1 MQYGAHDASA
11 IPAMSHIR
19 GVDGRRWIIAACENK
34 VTLHDLASS
43 ESLDLSRAGA
53 FESKSPTRLAF
64 LFLNS
69 ASLTGAMSSTS
80 STTAGSAGAA
90 APHLSPVLAVGV
102 SSGAIYLVSPTSM
115 TVFAKLSGAHRGAI
129 TALCPLGGETL
140 GAPDRLVSTSAD
152 GTVAIWDPSRT
163 TVRGSDRE
171 MAPVKSFKAHENG
184 IKDAS
189 FFISYAGDKPEELPL
204 CLATVGDDKKLGL
217 WNVSNWGTLDKLQPL
232 PKASCHSVKFAPWG
246 GAGLGVHPSLI
257 IASGESTILMGVNPS
272 TKEIV
277 PLIDLQGMIDPG
289 FKKIPKVYQIGV
301 HPTRP
306 HLMAAATNT
315 GVVLLTADPKE
326 QPAVVALPAQ
336 VMTLEALMQA
346 SEAKEEQAA
355 AASGAAASTAAPAGK
370 GALGLTYVMA
380 TQGKLWSTAL
390 RMESRAKTGATE
402 RTVTLEAS
410 PREAIADL
418 EQAGR
423 PLLACST
430 SGRSISAVWPESRNY
445 TVYSLAPTGT
455 WDVVDRGSG
464 NCLAWASTAPMYA
477 LISVA
482 NIPDFEV
489 TTKKGLLSTLTSKFS
504 SAAASAA
511 AEEEAATVAA
521 AARAAAAATT
531 VQVHVVDES
540 NAGQFVAAHDLALN
554 GAQPVLL
561 HGGALLGVVAIDP
574 VTLQRALRFFSW
586 RDFSPVGPA
595 LPEPLWVS
603 WEPECTLVALG
614 FEHTV
619 ELCRV
624 HPNFERFATLS
635 LAHAAA
641 GIWQSRQLFVSTPS
655 SLHLIFADPAQEFV
669 QEVTLASF
677 QGGAAS
683 KTAPS
688 LDATPL
694 PPEQM
699 RPAGPVTLAGV
710 RHSYLWLADAFGR
723 PFLVSLRHPGLRLR
737 CLAARG
743 ELTMARTIA
752 ERGLSAA
759 FHDDVARFL
768 AAMSPGDGVKEAL
781 LLPGLS
787 PETEMALAIRDGS
800 WDRAARCFQ
809 AFALGV
815 SDKALLTLTAGK
827 AASGVAGDNSGGVAD
842 SLAGLSLGRDHVAAV
857 VEILREHASGRD
869 VTNVDNDDEATT
881 AATTAAASIKKASGD
896 KESDSEE
903 ETDVPFVDPVDWD
916 APLSTL
922 GQNFTDGVEGNNE
935 TTTTAGEEDSQN
947 TGSAITS
954 TSSAATE
961 IVEPGELR
969 RISAAAQLG
978 LRFADA
984 AADAGQMDAAR
995 AALGALVRYAPVL
1008 PASVLEDLVA
1018 RMGRCRMTE
1027 STRNLAAAAASARP
1041 GSALQDP
1048 GVAAL
1053 LAALTGGLQGD
1064 AVQATLHASG
1074 LAPLSAVYAA
1084 VWGQGNRDAAIERWK
1099 VQLADSSGVV
1109 QIAPPAAV

>member
-1 MQYGAHDASA
+1 
-11 IPAMSHIR
+11 
-19 GVDGRRWIIAACENK
+19 
-34 VTLHDLASS
+34 
-43 ESLDLSRAGA
+43 
-53 FESKSPTRLAF
+53 
-64 LFLNS
+64 
-69 ASLTGAMSSTS
+69 
-80 STTAGSAGAA
+80 
-90 APHLSPVLAVGV
+90 
-102 SSGAIYLVSPTSM
+102 
-115 TVFAKLSGAHRGAI
+115 
-129 TALCPLGGETL
+129 
-140 GAPDRLVSTSAD
+140 
-152 GTVAIWDPSRT
+152 
-163 TVRGSDRE
+163 
-171 MAPVKSFKAHENG
+171 
-184 IKDAS
+184 
-189 FFISYAGDKPEELPL
+189 
-204 CLATVGDDKKLGL
+204 
-217 WNVSNWGTLDKLQPL
+217 
-232 PKASCHSVKFAPWG
+232 
-246 GAGLGVHPSLI
+246 
-257 IASGESTILMGVNPS
+257 
-272 TKEIV
+272 
-277 PLIDLQGMIDPG
+277 
-289 FKKIPKVYQIGV
+289 
-301 HPTRP
+301 
-306 HLMAAATNT
+306 
-315 GVVLLTADPKE
+315 
-326 QPAVVALPAQ
+326 
-336 VMTLEALMQA
+336 
-346 SEAKEEQAA
+346 
-355 AASGAAASTAAPAGK
+355 
-370 GALGLTYVMA
+370 
-380 TQGKLWSTAL
+380 
-390 RMESRAKTGATE
+390 
-402 RTVTLEAS
+402 
-410 PREAIADL
+410 
-418 EQAGR
+418 
-423 PLLACST
+423 
-430 SGRSISAVWPESRNY
+430 
-445 TVYSLAPTGT
+445 
-455 WDVVDRGSG
+455 
-464 NCLAWASTAPMYA
+464 MYA

-489 TTKKGLLSTLTSKFS
+489 KSKKSLMSTLTSKIS
-504 SAAASAA
+504 GAAATAA
-511 AEEEAATVAA
+511 AEEEAAAVAA

-614 FEHTV
+614 YEHTV

-624 HPNFERFATLS
+624 HPNFQRFATLS
-635 LAHAAA
+635 LSHAAA

-655 SLHLIFADPAQEFV
+655 SLHLVFADPAQEFV

-723 PFLVSLRHPGLRLR
+723 PFLISLRHPGLRLR

-743 ELTMARTIA
+743 ELTTARTIA

-787 PETEMALAIRDGS
+787 PETEMALAIRDGA

-827 AASGVAGDNSGGVAD
+827 AANGDTGGEVAD
-842 SLAGLSLGRDHVAAV
+842 GLAGLSLGRDHVASVA
-857 VEILREHASGRD
+857 EILREHASRGGVYTTAND
-869 VTNVDNDDEATT
+869 VDNEGGATP
-881 AATTAAASIKKASGD
+881 AAASYKKATGD
-896 KESDSEE
+896 EEGESEQEQGDDDDDDDDEE
-903 ETDVPFVDPVDWD
+903 EDVPFVDPIDWD
-916 APLSTL
+916 APITTL
-922 GQNFTDGVEGNNE
+922 GQNNIHGLEGNSDL
-935 TTTTAGEEDSQN
+935 TAISGGEDESQN
-947 TGSAITS
+947 TSSTITATTS
-954 TSSAATE
+954 SSSAATE
-961 IVEPGELR
+961 IIEPGELR

-995 AALGALVRYAPVL
+995 AALGVLVRYAPAL
-1008 PASVLEDLVA
+1008 PASVLEDLVS

-1084 VWGQGNRDAAIERWK
+1084 VWGQGNGEAAIERWK
-1099 VQLADSSGVV
+1099 VQLADASGVV